1 MNIDVLRVIFNIVVT
16 IGLCIV
22 WYVAKENSDEIK
34 RIEDIANKADLT
46 NSVNFSKLDSLDHH
60 LVELTLREAKLKQ
73 QIAKLEKKVKKLE
86 KELKQ

>member
-1 MNIDVLRVIFNIVVT
+1 MNIDVLRIFFNIVVT
-16 IGLCIV
+16 IGLGIV

-46 NSVNFSKLDSLDHH
+46 NSVNFSKLDSLHHH
-60 LVELTLREAKLKQ
+60 LEELTLREAKLKQ
-73 QIAKLEKKVKKLE
+73 QIAKLEKKVKELE